1 MFFSVLFDIIL
12 VCMLL
17 AGGFF
22 GYTNGFVVTVARP
35 VKFVLK
41 LVIAF
46 SLAGVIGSF
55 IIEPI
60 IGPAITH
67 KLSDVLISEYSDIT
81 ATTANDKLPTLVRIA
96 AGMCGV
102 SVQDVATKADGVAV
116 IEAISEAVCAPV
128 VEVMGLIL
136 GFIIAYF
143 LSQFIVE
150 FIMEFIDALMN
161 SGVTV
166 TVNKTLGCAFSLML
180 AFVSCWV
187 FTTFFE
193 FVFNIPAV
201 AASKGVSTFEGGPFY
216 SFFKSFTPLDLLL
229 SF

>member
-1 MFFSVLFDIIL
+1 MFFNVLFDIIL
-12 VCMLL
+12 VCILL

-22 GYTNGFVVTVARP
+22 GYTNGFVVTIARP
-35 VKFVLK
+35 VKFVLR
-41 LVIAF
+41 LVLAF
-46 SLAGVIGSF
+46 SLAGVIGSL

-60 IGPAITH
+60 IGPAISH
-67 KLSDVLISEYSDIT
+67 RLSEVLIEKYSDIT
-81 ATTANDKLPTLVRIA
+81 AATAGDKLPTLVKVA

-128 VEVMGLIL
+128 VEIMGIII
-136 GFIIAYF
+136 GFVIAYF
-143 LSQFIVE
+143 LSQFLVE
-150 FIMEFIDALMN
+150 FLMAFIDNLMN

-166 TVNKTLGCAFSLML
+166 TINKTLGCAFSLL
-180 AFVSCWV
+180 FAFVVCWG

-201 AASKGVSTFEGGPFY
+201 AATKGVSSFEGGPFY
-216 SFFKSFTPLDLLL
+216 SFFRSFTPLDLLL

>member
-1 MFFSVLFDIIL
+1 MFFSILFDIII

-41 LVIAF
+41 LVLAF
-46 SLAGVIGSF
+46 SLASVIGSL

-67 KLSDVLISEYSDIT
+67 KVSSVLIEKYSDIT
-81 ATTANDKLPTLVRIA
+81 AATATDRLPTIVRLA

-102 SVQDVATKADGVAV
+102 NVQDVATKADGVAV
-116 IEAISEAVCAPV
+116 IEAISGVVCAPV
-128 VEVMGLIL
+128 VEVIGLVL
-136 GFIIAYF
+136 GFVIAYI
-143 LSQFIVE
+143 LSQFLVE
-150 FIMEFIDALMN
+150 LLMVFIDNLMN

-166 TVNKTLGCAFSLML
+166 TVNKTLGCAFSLLL
-180 AFVSCWV
+180 AFISCWV

-193 FVFNIPAV
+193 FVFNIPAI
-201 AASKGVSTFEGGPFY
+201 AATKGVSGFNGGPFY
-216 SFFKSFTPLDLLL
+216 NFFRSFTPLDLLL

>member
-1 MFFSVLFDIIL
+1 MFFSILFDIIL

-46 SLAGVIGSF
+46 SLAGVIGSL

-60 IGPAITH
+60 IGPAISH
-67 KLSDVLISEYSDIT
+67 KVSSVLIEQYSDIT
-81 ATTANDKLPTLVRIA
+81 AATANDKLPTLIRLA

-116 IEAISEAVCAPV
+116 IEAISDAVCAPV
-128 VEVMGLIL
+128 VELL
-136 GFIIAYF
+136 GIIIGFVIAYYISKF
-143 LSQFIVE
+143 LVE
-150 FIMEFIDALMN
+150 LLMIFIDNLMN

-166 TVNKTLGCAFSLML
+166 TVNKTLGCAFSLLL
-180 AFVSCWV
+180 AFVGCWV

-193 FVFNIPAV
+193 FIFNIPV
-201 AASKGVSTFEGGPFY
+201 IAATKGVSSFNGGPFY
-216 SFFKSFTPLDLLL
+216 NFFRSFTPLDLLL